1 VIKPKYSGL
10 GNVPEYTADQMRG
23 MWAAAV
29 RYGEQ
34 HPQDADN
41 VFDEQYTQACEER
54 LFDMEQS

>member
-1 VIKPKYSGL
+1 MTKREYSGL

-23 MWAAAV
+23 MWAAGV
-29 RYGEQ
+29 KYGEQ

-41 VFDEQYTQACEER
+41 VFDEEFTQAFEES